1 MTHRILMYRS
11 SRDIGKCWPIQ
22 TCQSSNKTVE
32 KWRCIKDMSL
42 SHSREVCHSIINKT
56 ESLISCA
63 FNNRLYMGS
72 YLCSPFANQC
82 VFGDYIAPKKS
93 YKYGFKCTARSSY
106 ACGGGAIYIPQSNLE
121 DSDVNCADKS
131 DLCFVHGKLK
141 CFKCLDGQL
150 LISPKQ
156 ICDGIFDCFDLS
168 DECLCGDQQVCSS
181 VMANKGNCT
190 DGEVFTNNSGCV
202 NPRVI
207 FEKNSNFSLSIEAGH
222 HFVKMRIYEVEKKY
236 KCHKFNIYGK
246 KCDGNLE
253 CPYGDDECGC
263 ESELGSCK
271 HVKKCF
277 FGNYKYRV
285 CDGVVSAIVHYPSQI
300 EKLHRAQ
307 RGGDTRFDDFI
318 DLCTEGFDEANCTN
332 RHLCIEGASISISSS
347 RVCDGVVDCDD
358 GSDELESLCRGSRFY
373 CLNKD
378 PISVPKTTVEDGI
391 KDCSDGSDECPVNTT
406 RSTIFSSQFEM
417 IANPILSAI
426 FWCMGVVSIFG
437 NSLVIVTTIKRQVK
451 AKAPSSTAQINAWF
465 ITNLAVSDLLMGVYL
480 LSISIQG
487 AIFSGRYCYHDL
499 EWRSGTLCSLM
510 GATAVLATEASVFM
524 MTIMTT
530 HRLVSVMRPFAL
542 RNTYFCLCLI
552 NWRAWDKLWRAS
564 PKVCKKIARAPA
576 ILCSLAIGWAV
587 ACVLAFTPLIKL
599 PSGYFVLSVWYR
611 NRFYKTDEVSKD
623 LIFKLVNRVGSN
635 SENNWLSAVERLRTT
650 FELYEVKGEIGYYGE
665 TSVCMPRLF
674 VNRGEATWEYSTSII
689 TTNFILFIYILISYI
704 VIYRKGTAMGSEK
717 RAAANKKLQGRI
729 MRLVFT
735 DFCCWMPICVMTF
748 ASLSGIRIDKVVYAV
763 TAGFLLPINSAV
775 NPLIYTNVV
784 VKAFCKLAAKISS
797 LKR

>member
-1 MTHRILMYRS
+1 MRFLWMLLLFLVESNASELEREDFSFLTRTRRKQVPAQCGVTSFDEKNCTCPSWAYECGCRGEGRGCDVGNTTCVPHHQLCDGVKQCPYGSDEVGCSCATTQVRCGCVFGKSGCRNDTICIDKIGLISGVSKCSDGSDNPCEIGFQRMHVHCQLKYFQCEDEIMTHRILMYRS

-22 TCQSSNKTVE
+22 THQSSNKTVE

-42 SHSREVCHSIINKT
+42 SHGREVCHSIINKT

-82 VFGDYIAPKKS
+82 VFGKYIVPKKS

-131 DLCFVHGKLK
+131 DLCFVDGKMK
-141 CFKCLDGQL
+141 CFRCLDGQL

-168 DECLCGDQQVCSS
+168 DECLCGDQQACSS
-181 VMANKGNCT
+181 VMASKRNCT
-190 DGEVFTNNSGCV
+190 EGQVFTNNSGCV
-202 NPRVI
+202 NPQVI
-207 FEKNSNFSLSIEAGH
+207 FEKNSNFSLSIEASRR
-222 HFVKMRIYEVEKKY
+222 FVKMRIYEEVEEY
-236 KCHKFNIYGK
+236 KCHKFNAMSGT
-246 KCDGNLE
+246 KCDGYLD

-285 CDGVVSAIVHYPSQI
+285 CDGVVSAIVHYKSQI
-300 EKLHRAQ
+300 EKLRRAQ
-307 RGGDTRFDDFI
+307 RGGDTRFDNFI
-318 DLCTEGFDEANCTN
+318 GLCTEGFDEANCTN

-358 GSDELESLCRGSRFY
+358 GSDEIESLCRGSRFY

-378 PISVPKTTVEDGI
+378 PISVPRTTVEDGI

-406 RSTIFSSQFEM
+406 KSTIFSSQFEM

-426 FWCMGVVSIFG
+426 FWGMGVVSIFG
-437 NSLVIVTTIKRQVK
+437 NCLVIVTTIKRQVK
-451 AKAPSSTAQINAWF
+451 AKTPSSTARINAWF
-465 ITNLAVSDLLMGVYL
+465 ITNLAMSDLLMGVYL

-487 AIFSGRYCYHDL
+487 AIFSGRYCYHDM

-542 RNTYFCLCLI
+542 RN
-552 NWRAWDKLWRAS
+552 
-564 PKVCKKIARAPA
+564 
-576 ILCSLAIGWAV
+576 
-587 ACVLAFTPLIKL
+587 
-599 PSGYFVLSVWYR
+599 
-611 NRFYKTDEVSKD
+611 
-623 LIFKLVNRVGSN
+623 
-635 SENNWLSAVERLRTT
+635 VELQP
-650 FELYEVKGEIGYYGE
+650 F
-665 TSVCMPRLF
+665 
-674 VNRGEATWEYSTSII
+674 AII
-689 TTNFILFIYILISYI
+689 TT
-704 VIYRKGTAMGSEK
+704 YRLGVGLCSCFHA
-717 RAAANKKLQGRI
+717 
-729 MRLVFT
+729 
-735 DFCCWMPICVMTF
+735 
-748 ASLSGIRIDKVVYAV
+748 IDKV
-763 TAGFLLPINSAV
+763 
-775 NPLIYTNVV
+775 
-784 VKAFCKLAAKISS
+784 AFRIFRSFCMVSEPVLQNG
-797 LKR
+797 